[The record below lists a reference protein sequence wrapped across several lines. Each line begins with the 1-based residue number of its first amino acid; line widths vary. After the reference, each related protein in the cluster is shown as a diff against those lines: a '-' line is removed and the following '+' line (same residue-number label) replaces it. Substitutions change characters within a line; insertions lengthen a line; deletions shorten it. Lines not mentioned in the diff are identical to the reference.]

1 MYSQAHNTGYRQELT
16 AVSGFCI
23 QEDAAGVDLVGI
35 EVKATHDFVAG
46 DERGDTW
53 GVRGAFRQ
61 VIDHPPGTATGEK
74 SGEKMVTAVLSA

>member
-1 MYSQAHNTGYRQELT
+1 M
-16 AVSGFCI
+16 
-23 QEDAAGVDLVGI
+23 DLVGI
-35 EVKATHDFVAG
+35 EVKTAHDLVTG

-74 SGEKMVTAVLSA
+74 SGEKMVAAVLSA

>member
-1 MYSQAHNTGYRQELT
+1 M
-16 AVSGFCI
+16 
-23 QEDAAGVDLVGI
+23 DLVGI
-35 EVKATHDFVAG
+35 EVKTAHDLVTG

-74 SGEKMVTAVLSA
+74 SGERMSPFGVRRGLFMGM